1 MLPSLAGLSLR
12 ADAVPTE
19 AIGDQEDDD
28 VVDERGPVTTGR
40 TLQKKLEMHGV
51 AHGRTAGVK
60 RKPEQTGIGSS
71 ALVWIFFVFVLCGIV
86 LTLFLTLS

>member
-1 MLPSLAGLSLR
+1 MTALPPLTFQSLR
-12 ADAVPTE
+12 E
-19 AIGDQEDDD
+19 DD
-28 VVDERGPVTTGR
+28 VVNEHGPVTTGR

-71 ALVWIFFVFVLCGIV
+71 ALIWIFFVFVLCGIV
-86 LTLFLTLS
+86 LTLFLTLG